1 MEWKA
6 GLQKLFGKKNNF
18 LILIIIIIGI
28 VLLVFPF
35 GKKETKTDPDSAG
48 ASAAVQKTSEKELEE
63 RLEAFLKKVSG
74 AGDVSVMIVYSTG
87 GEKTLAYDIN
97 EETREQTDGQDG
109 KDTQEKKQTQAV
121 LEGDTPV
128 IVKET
133 FPEIQG
139 VIVAAE
145 GAGDAKLKLE
155 IMEAVKTV
163 LGIDSYKVKV
173 LKKG

>member
-6 GLQKLFGKKNNF
+6 GLKKLFGKKNNF
-18 LILIIIIIGI
+18 LIFIIIIIGI

-35 GKKETKTDPDSAG
+35 EKKEN
-48 ASAAVQKTSEKELEE
+48 KTSSDAGSSSAPVQTSEEELEK
-63 RLEAFLKKVSG
+63 RLEGILKKVSG
-74 AGDVSVMIVYSTG
+74 VGDVSVMVVYSTG
-87 GEKTLAYDIN
+87 GEKTLAFETD
-97 EETREQTDGQDG
+97 EEIREQTNGQNG

-121 LEGDTPV
+121 LEGDAPV

>member
-6 GLQKLFGKKNNF
+6 GIKKLFGKKNNF
-18 LILIIIIIGI
+18 LIILIIIIGI
-28 VLLVFPF
+28 LLLVYPF
-35 GKKETKTDPDSAG
+35 GKQDS
-48 ASAAVQKTSEKELEE
+48 SAEKDTAENTVQTQPSEKELEK
-63 RLEAFLKKVSG
+63 RLEEILGKVSG
-74 AGDVSVMIVYSTG
+74 VGDVSVMVVYSTG
-87 GEKTLAYDIN
+87 GEKTLAYETN
-97 EETREQTDGQDG
+97 EETRETTSGQEE

-121 LEGDTPV
+121 LEGDAPV

-133 FPEIQG
+133 YPEIQG

-145 GAGDAKLKLE
+145 GAGDAKLKLD

>member
-6 GLQKLFGKKNNF
+6 GIKKLFGKKNNF
-18 LILIIIIIGI
+18 LIILIIIIGI
-28 VLLVFPF
+28 LLLVYPF
-35 GKKETKTDPDSAG
+35 GKQDS
-48 ASAAVQKTSEKELEE
+48 SAEKDTAENTVQTQPSEKELEK
-63 RLEAFLKKVSG
+63 RLEEILGKVSG
-74 AGDVSVMIVYSTG
+74 VGDVSVMVVYSTG
-87 GEKTLAYDIN
+87 GEKTLAYETN
-97 EETREQTDGQDG
+97 EETRETTSGQKK

-121 LEGDTPV
+121 LEGDAPV

-133 FPEIQG
+133 YPEIQG

-145 GAGDAKLKLE
+145 GAGDAKLKLD